1 MARVAIV
8 EDEYVV
14 ALNVERMLARAGHEC
29 VGIFHSGEEFLS
41 ACASLEPELALIDIH
56 LAGELDGLEVASR
69 LFASRDIPVIFV
81 TAYADAS
88 MVAKAKETQPFG
100 YILKPFSE
108 RDLTTTI
115 ELGLYR
121 AEMQRQLRASED
133 RYKSLF
139 ERGPTAKFILS
150 PSGAIIGKNAA
161 FDRMVGE
168 VCPASINA
176 LFAPGQEAM
185 AAEVV
190 SEESGDGR
198 EVTFNSDRGGV
209 PVVLGFRRIAD
220 RSQGS
225 YIIQCEALDL
235 SERKLLEDRLSMA
248 ARMESLGR
256 LAGGIAHDFN
266 NILTSIQGYVHLL
279 IQDSSITEKARQSAE
294 GIKRTAKRAADLTR
308 QLLAFSKNR
317 EAKPEPLSLN
327 RLGEDCQD
335 MLKRLLPESIRIRF
349 YWKALDDTVKIDQ
362 GQYVQVLM
370 NLVVNAK
377 DAIEGDGTI
386 TVETKDVELDD
397 SVLKTGLEIAA
408 GKYVALVVGDTGRGI
423 EAPIIARIFEPFFT
437 TKGAGKGTGL
447 GLATVY
453 GIAKSMGGG
462 VDVESSPGGPTKFTV
477 YFPVAG
483 RYVEARTP
491 LANPSPVRV
500 ASVSSVLVVEDDP
513 EARVAVQAM
522 LQSFDI
528 RVSSSG
534 DPFEA
539 VELARS
545 GDFSAVVTDVNL
557 PGMDGFSMASIMED
571 ARPGM
576 IMVFMSGFVGIEVPT
591 RWANS
596 PLLSKPFEAE
606 AIAVALERAASSRN
620 GSMPTRR

>member
-1 MARVAIV
+1 
-8 EDEYVV
+8 
-14 ALNVERMLARAGHEC
+14 
-29 VGIFHSGEEFLS
+29 
-41 ACASLEPELALIDIH
+41 
-56 LAGELDGLEVASR
+56 
-69 LFASRDIPVIFV
+69 
-81 TAYADAS
+81 
-88 MVAKAKETQPFG
+88 
-100 YILKPFSE
+100 
-108 RDLTTTI
+108 
-115 ELGLYR
+115 
-121 AEMQRQLRASED
+121 
-133 RYKSLF
+133 
-139 ERGPTAKFILS
+139 
-150 PSGAIIGKNAA
+150 
-161 FDRMVGE
+161 
-168 VCPASINA
+168 
-176 LFAPGQEAM
+176 
-185 AAEVV
+185 
-190 SEESGDGR
+190 
-198 EVTFNSDRGGV
+198 
-209 PVVLGFRRIAD
+209 
-220 RSQGS
+220 
-225 YIIQCEALDL
+225 
-235 SERKLLEDRLSMA
+235 
-248 ARMESLGR
+248 
-256 LAGGIAHDFN
+256 
-266 NILTSIQGYVHLL
+266 
-279 IQDSSITEKARQSAE
+279 
-294 GIKRTAKRAADLTR
+294 
-308 QLLAFSKNR
+308 
-317 EAKPEPLSLN
+317 
-327 RLGEDCQD
+327 